1 MAKRRY
7 KFSDKK
13 HSVGG
18 VISTFMSVGA
28 IALLVTAVRISFKAQ
43 GEGGTI
49 VGSYALTSLTVA
61 VFGCLVGILSYRESD
76 RYYTF
81 SFVGTLI
88 NGIMIVILAMLLVVG
103 I

>member
-1 MAKRRY
+1 MARHRY

-18 VISTFMSVGA
+18 AISSVMAVGA
-28 IALLVTAVRISFKAQ
+28 IALFVIAVRTSFLAK
-43 GEGGTI
+43 GEGGTE

-61 VFGCLVGILSYRESD
+61 VFGVLVGIMSYKESN

-88 NGIMIVILAMLLVVG
+88 NGIMAVILAMLLVVG
-103 I
+103 L